1 MDYLFIFLGFLG
13 LFLGGEALVRGSVGI
28 ARRMSISPL
37 LIGLTVVGFG
47 TSTPELL
54 VSVDAAWRGV
64 PDIALGNVIGS
75 NIANILLI
83 VGLSAVIWPI
93 KVMGDTLRRD
103 TAVMM
108 AAALAMVPLFA
119 MGHLGRLAGIILVAG
134 LAGYLIWAYRQP
146 GAAAPDEIDQPA
158 PASVA
163 ISGLWVVG
171 GLIALM
177 LGARFLVDGSVS
189 IARGYGI
196 SEAFI
201 GLTIVAIGTS
211 LPELATSL
219 IAALRRQS
227 EIAIGNIVGS
237 NIFNIL
243 GILGLTAVI
252 TPVPV
257 APRFLAFDLPI
268 LIAVSLVLT
277 MLLVTRPVIGRMVG
291 VAMLLAY
298 AAYVWAAQ

>member
-1 MDYLFIFLGFLG
+1 
-13 LFLGGEALVRGSVGI
+13 
-28 ARRMSISPL
+28 
-37 LIGLTVVGFG
+37 
-47 TSTPELL
+47 
-54 VSVDAAWRGV
+54 
-64 PDIALGNVIGS
+64 
-75 NIANILLI
+75 
-83 VGLSAVIWPI
+83 
-93 KVMGDTLRRD
+93 
-103 TAVMM
+103 
-108 AAALAMVPLFA
+108 
-119 MGHLGRLAGIILVAG
+119 
-134 LAGYLIWAYRQP
+134 
-146 GAAAPDEIDQPA
+146 

-277 MLLVTRPVIGRMVG
+277 LLLVTRPVIGRMVG